1 MRKPVRPS
9 IEPFTRLIPIDRLD
23 ARGRELY
30 VAMASSAD
38 EAEFA
43 RLAVSLLE
51 RLCGQGIFRVLSR
64 DQSNDHVRTTFRNL
78 LTLDTISVTVPE
90 EAAEPTVPPSEG
102 RRATATEAPG
112 GEEAARP
119 QFGTWNLPPHLL
131 GEFVSAFQ
139 PADLSRSISRFRE
152 ILRETVNCETAA
164 VCLTES
170 LSGSDSGTRLELE
183 DVCVS
188 RESEEAAPT
197 GIRDRV
203 EESAQTVVI
212 QDIAGEPGRQ
222 RHFAGGA
229 RGSIVVAPLK
239 SEAYVY
245 GTLAVRSARPYAF
258 DPNAVGL
265 IELVADFAAQLI
277 RGRLELEELIDIDK
291 TTQIYNRRH
300 FDRRLPAEIERS
312 ERTGKSMALLIADI
326 DYFKRVNDT
335 LGHAAGDS
343 ALRHV
348 AKILSENV
356 RPVDIV
362 ARYGGE
368 EFGLILPDVNSEGAL
383 VVAERVRDNVERHGF
398 STGIADRPI
407 WNLTIS
413 IGAALYPTDAR
424 DRVDLMDKADR
435 LALLE
440 AKRRGR
446 NRVVLYSDMH

>member
-1 MRKPVRPS
+1 M
-9 IEPFTRLIPIDRLD
+9 
-23 ARGRELY
+23 Y
-30 VAMASSAD
+30 VALASSNQ
-38 EAEFA
+38 EAEF
-43 RLAVSLLE
+43 RHLALSLLE
-51 RLCGQGIFRVLSR
+51 RLCEQGIFRAVSR
-64 DQSNDHVRTTFRNL
+64 TSKGGRVRTTFRNL
-78 LTLDTISVTVPE
+78 LTLNTVSITTPE
-90 EAAEPTVPPSEG
+90 ETPEPEAKAPEERPEPEARAPELVGDRAAGQLT
-102 RRATATEAPG
+102 
-112 GEEAARP
+112 
-119 QFGTWNLPPHLL
+119 TWNLPPHLL
-131 GEFVSAFQ
+131 SEIVAAFQ
-139 PADLSRSISRFRE
+139 PADLSKSIIRFRE
-152 ILRETVNCETAA
+152 ILRDRVHCETAA

-183 DVCVS
+183 EVCVP
-188 RESEEAAPT
+188 RDSEEAAPS

-203 EESAQTVVI
+203 EENARTVAI
-212 QDIAGEPGRQ
+212 PDLASDPGRF
-222 RHFAGGA
+222 RYFGKGV
-229 RGSIVVAPLK
+229 RGSLVVAPLK

-245 GTLAVRSARPYAF
+245 GTLSVRSSRPHVF
-258 DPNAVGL
+258 DPNAIGL
-265 IELVADFAAQLI
+265 IELVADFEAQLI

-312 ERTGKSMALLIADI
+312 ERTGKPMALLIADI

-348 AKILSENV
+348 ARILSESV

-383 VVAERVRDNVERHGF
+383 VVAERVRNNVEMHGF
-398 STGIADRPI
+398 STGIADRPV

-424 DRVDLMDKADR
+424 D
-435 LALLE
+435 
-440 AKRRGR
+440 
-446 NRVVLYSDMH
+446 